1 MTRLLALAICALA
14 ALALAAAPARAQ
26 DSLAPKGAEPH
37 WLPDEEWV
45 NLLWLPFDEEDL
57 YRLLRT
63 DRGAV
68 FRWVR
73 IDADHSIAQIARR
86 RGWTVD
92 DLARRLATDRSGG
105 ASARTR
111 RIVASRA
118 RRVLT
123 QPHLSQHLLFHALHQ
138 TAIGDDAREIFGV
151 RRREDF
157 FDLRRAEVSPL
168 QIGELH
174 GRTRVAMT
182 RRCVEVLRSAASRAV
197 RTGSMSRRQAD
208 LLLDRQI
215 RQIPRW
221 LGQNRYNG
229 PTGGRNRPKA
239 APADYANHPGLS
251 ADGGTLVWDAY
262 RTTIAEAE
270 RLGEIHVAGWDLTQA
285 RAFGASPPEQPGS
298 RRPTSYYNSVLSADG
313 STVAFESAESTYPL
327 AKRVGQM
334 TVLVRDLRTGRLE
347 KASHLGR
354 PAGATGSRTAFN
366 PTLSADGRLVAFE
379 ATDAGTPSRNGV
391 WLYDRATGTQRL
403 VEEERAGAAYLPVL
417 AGDGSAIAYTAPD
430 DGYRTQVY
438 VERLQGG
445 ARTVASVT
453 PDGGRAAAGD
463 AFDPAL
469 SHDGALVAFVSR
481 ARNLPGADGRAHVY
495 LRDLVGATT
504 VRVSGPQPG
513 DAQDPSI
520 SADGRY
526 VAWVGRL
533 RPRSATLAG
542 QRSRIWVHD
551 RAAGTTRLVS
561 TGPGGRPADGYAS
574 QPVVAADGA
583 HVAFTSTSGT
593 MAPGKPFG
601 LPGVFVCDLRT
612 GQVTLVSR
620 HPLRRGGAGGAG
632 GAGGGTGGGSGGA
645 GDSAPDPHAG
655 H

>member
-1 MTRLLALAICALA
+1 VS
-14 ALALAAAPARAQ
+14 LAAAPAALAQ

-57 YRLLRT
+57 YRLLRS
-63 DRGAV
+63 DRGEV

-86 RGWTVD
+86 RGWTVER
-92 DLARRLATDRSGG
+92 LARRLAAERSGG
-105 ASARTR
+105 AGARTR
-111 RIVASRA
+111 RVAASRT

-138 TAIGDDAREIFGV
+138 TAIGDDARRIFGV

-174 GRTRVAMT
+174 GRTRVTMT
-182 RRCVEVLRSAASRAV
+182 RRCIEVLRAAASRAV
-197 RTGSMSRRQAD
+197 RTGSMSRLQAD
-208 LLLDRQI
+208 ILLDRQL

-229 PTGGRNRPKA
+229 PTGGSNRPKV

-251 ADGGTLVWDAY
+251 ADGTKVVWDAY

-270 RLGEIHVAGWDLTQA
+270 QLGEIHVAGWDLEA
-285 RAFGASPPEQPGS
+285 GRAFGASPPEERGS

-334 TVLVRDLRTGRLE
+334 TVLVRDLRTGRIE

-354 PAGATGSRTAFN
+354 PPGARGSRTAFN

-379 ATDAGTPSRNGV
+379 ATDAGSPSRNGV
-391 WLYDRATGTQRL
+391 WLYDRATRTQRL
-403 VEEERAGAAYLPVL
+403 LEEERAGAAYLPVL

-430 DGYRTQVY
+430 DAFRTQVY
-438 VERLQGG
+438 VERLEDG
-445 ARTVASVT
+445 ARTVASVA
-453 PDGGRAAAGD
+453 PDGTAAARGD
-463 AFDPAL
+463 AFDPAIT
-469 SHDGALVAFVSR
+469 HDGTLVAFVSR

-495 LRDLVGATT
+495 LRDLASATT
-504 VRVSGPQPG
+504 VRISGPEPG
-513 DAQDPSI
+513 DALDPAI

-526 VAWVGRL
+526 VTWVGRL
-533 RPRSATLAG
+533 KPRSATLAG

-551 RAAGTTRLVS
+551 RATGTTRLVS
-561 TGPGGRPADGYAS
+561 VTPDGRPADGYAS
-574 QPVVAADGA
+574 QPVAAADGA

-593 MAPGKPFG
+593 LAPGKPFG

-612 GQVTLVSR
+612 GEVSLVSR
-620 HPLRRGGAGGAG
+620 HPLRRGGAGGPG
-632 GAGGGTGGGSGGA
+632 SRGGGDHRGDSGA